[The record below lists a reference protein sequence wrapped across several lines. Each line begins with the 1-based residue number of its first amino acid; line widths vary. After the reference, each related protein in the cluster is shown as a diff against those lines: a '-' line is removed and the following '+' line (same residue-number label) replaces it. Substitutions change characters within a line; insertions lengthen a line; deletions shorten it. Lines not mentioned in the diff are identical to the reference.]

1 MMKLALCN
9 EVIRELSF
17 PAQCELTAKLG
28 YSGIEIAPFTLFEDR
43 ATFNEQDA
51 ALRKQQASDAGIVIS
66 SLHWL
71 LVKPNGLSLV
81 SRDASVR
88 LQTQDWLKRVIA
100 YAHACGATVLVHGS
114 PKQRSPENGQTVQ
127 ECLDRVQETLALLEP
142 FARQAGV
149 AYCLEPLSPFETPV
163 VNTVEQASQ
172 LVDAI
177 QSPYI
182 RTMLDASAS
191 TYSESLPMAEVFEK
205 YFLSGHIAHVQVND
219 HNRKGPGQG
228 DTNLLPL
235 FQKMKSLNYQGW
247 VAVEPFIY
255 EPDGPGCAAFSA
267 GYVQGLMK
275 AVS

>member
-1 MMKLALCN
+1 MKLALCN

-28 YSGIEIAPFTLFEDR
+28 YNGIEIAPFTLFEDSV
-43 ATFNEQDA
+43 TFNEQDA

-71 LVKPNGLSLV
+71 LVKPDGLSLV

-100 YAHACGATVLVHGS
+100 YAHACGATALVHGS

-191 TYSESLPMAEVFEK
+191 TYSESLPMAEVF
-205 YFLSGHIAHVQVND
+205 G
-219 HNRKGPGQG
+219 GPGG
-228 DTNLLPL
+228 SSRVLDEYRSSLKPETVEALVCTKDWLAVPPATPL
-235 FQKMKSLNYQGW
+235 STPSHGI
-247 VAVEPFIY
+247 VV
-255 EPDGPGCAAFSA
+255 
-267 GYVQGLMK
+267 K
-275 AVS
+275 AEF

>member
-1 MMKLALCN
+1 M
-9 EVIRELSF
+9 
-17 PAQCELTAKLG
+17 
-28 YSGIEIAPFTLFEDR
+28 FEDSES
-43 ATFNEQDA
+43 FNEQDA
-51 ALRKQQASDAGIVIS
+51 ILRKKQASDAGIVIS

-71 LVKPNGLSLV
+71 LVKPDGLSLV
-81 SRDASVR
+81 SSDASVR
-88 LQTQDWLKRVIA
+88 LKTQDWLKRVIA
-100 YAHACGATVLVHGS
+100 YAHACGATALVHGS
-114 PKQRSPENGQTVQ
+114 PKQRSPEKGQTVQ
-127 ECLDRVQETLALLEP
+127 ECLGRVLETLTLLEP

-163 VNTVEQASQ
+163 VNTVEQASH

-191 TYSESLPMAEVFEK
+191 TYAESLPMDEVFEK

>member
-1 MMKLALCN
+1 MKLALCN

-17 PAQCELTAKLG
+17 PEQCKLAAKLG
-28 YSGIEIAPFTLFEDR
+28 YRGIEIAPFTLFDDI
-43 ATFNEQDA
+43 ASFNEKDA
-51 ALRKQQASDAGIVIS
+51 ILRKQQATDEGILIS

-71 LVKPNGLSLV
+71 LVKPDDLSLV
-81 SRDASVR
+81 SSDAAVR
-88 LQTQDWLKRVIA
+88 LKTQDWLKQVIA
-100 YAHACGATVLVHGS
+100 YAHACGATALVHGS
-114 PKQRSPENGQTVQ
+114 PKQRSPEKGQTVQ
-127 ECLDRVQETLALLEP
+127 ECLDRVQETLTLLEP

-163 VNTVEQASQ
+163 VNTVEQASH

-191 TYSESLPMAEVFEK
+191 TYSETVPMDQVFEK

-235 FQKMKSLNYQGW
+235 FEKMKSLNYPGW
-247 VAVEPFIY
+247 IAVEPFIY

>member
-1 MMKLALCN
+1 MKIALCN

-17 PAQCELTAKLG
+17 PAQCEFAHKLG
-28 YSGIEIAPFTLFEDR
+28 YSGIEVAPFTLFEDS
-43 ATFNEQDA
+43 ANFNEKDA
-51 ALRKQQASDAGIVIS
+51 RLRKQQATDAGVVIS

-71 LVKPNGLSLV
+71 LVKPDGLSLV
-81 SRDASVR
+81 SKDSSVR
-88 LQTQDWLKRVIA
+88 LKTIDWLKQVIA
-100 YAHACGATVLVHGS
+100 YAHDCGASALVHGS
-114 PKQRSPENGQTVQ
+114 PKQRSPENGQSVQ
-127 ECLDRVQETLALLEP
+127 ACLERVQEALQVLEP
-142 FARQAGV
+142 FARQANV
-149 AYCLEPLSPFETPV
+149 AYCIEPLSPFETPV

-172 LVDAI
+172 MVDAI
-177 QSPYI
+177 QSPFI

-267 GYVQGLMK
+267 GYVQGLMRT
-275 AVS
+275 VS